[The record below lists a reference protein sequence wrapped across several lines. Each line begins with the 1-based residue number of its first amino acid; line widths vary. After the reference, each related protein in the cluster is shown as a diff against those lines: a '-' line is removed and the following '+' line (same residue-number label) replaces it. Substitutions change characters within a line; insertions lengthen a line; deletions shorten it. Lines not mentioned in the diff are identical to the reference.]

1 MNTNETQLSLPSIA
15 TRAAIAAVLDAD
27 PGLSPQHRARVLRT
41 LHAPDGDPD
50 RAAGWLPS
58 SLVAAQLGIHP
69 SSLSRWIQAG
79 KVHSR
84 KGMGE
89 RAVLVSAAEV
99 ASYAAAHPR
108 ANRGDTTATK

>member
-1 MNTNETQLSLPSIA
+1 MKTNEPQISLPSIA
-15 TRAAIAAVLDAD
+15 TRAAVAAVLDAD
-27 PGLSPQHRARVLRT
+27 PGLSPKHRERVLRA
-41 LHAPDGDPD
+41 LDAPDGDPD